1 MTKNINKFDKKLKER
16 CLNTYKFSNSNNSKF
31 MLFLQ
36 KGVFRMR
43 DMQLDP
49 AKFLSTPVLAWQGA

>member
-1 MTKNINKFDKKLKER
+1 
-16 CLNTYKFSNSNNSKF
+16 

-43 DMQLDP
+43 YMQLDP